1 MNTDFTLLPEQA
13 SATAGPIDHLAG
25 FILGICV
32 FFSTLTAILLV
43 YFAIRYR
50 RRTESYVPPHIE
62 GAKRIEFGWIGFMG
76 GLTLIM
82 FFWAMYLYLDLA
94 RPPDDALE
102 VYVVG
107 KQWMWKVQHPDGQR
121 EIDELHVPVGK
132 PVRLILT
139 SEDVIHDFYVPAFR
153 VKQDVLPGRYT
164 YLWFEAKQ
172 EGAYNLFCAEYCG
185 TDHSRM
191 VGKVYAMRLEAYGD
205 WLSKKADLSMA
216 LRGRQ
221 LFLKHQCVACH
232 TGDTHQ
238 RAPSLEDL
246 YLSTVTLQDGSQFV
260 ASDNYLAESIRLPKA
275 KIVAGFQ
282 PIMPTFGPDV
292 MSEMELQQLIA
303 FIKGLHRGQTPK
315 RNEETPPPETDK
327 PPP

>member
-1 MNTDFTLLPEQA
+1 VNAEFTLFPDQA
-13 SATAGPIDHLAG
+13 STVSGPVDYLAG
-25 FILGICV
+25 FILGLCV
-32 FFSTLTAILLV
+32 FFSTLTAILLI

-50 RRTESYVPPHIE
+50 RRAEDYTPPQIHGSTRLETGWI
-62 GAKRIEFGWIGFMG
+62 AFMSALTLVMFGWS
-76 GLTLIM
+76 
-82 FFWAMYLYLDLA
+82 AYLFITMQ

-102 VYVVG
+102 IYVVG

-121 EIDELHVPVGK
+121 EINELHVPVGK
-132 PVRLILT
+132 PVRLLLT

-172 EGAYNLFCAEYCG
+172 EGTFHLFCGEYCG

-191 VGKVYAMRLEAYGD
+191 VGRVHAMKREDYD
-205 WLSKKADLSMA
+205 HWLSANADLSMA

-221 LFLKHQCVACH
+221 LFLKHQCIACH
-232 TGDTHQ
+232 TADTRQ
-238 RAPSLEDL
+238 RGPNLEDL
-246 YLSTVTLQDGSQFV
+246 YMSTVNLQDGSRVV
-260 ASDNYLAESIRLPKA
+260 ANESYIAESIRLPKA

-292 MSEMELQQLIA
+292 MDEPELQQLVA
-303 FIKGLHRGQTPK
+303 FIKNLHRGDTPK
-315 RNEETPPPETDK
+315 RNEGTPPPEADAK
-327 PPP
+327 AP

>member
-1 MNTDFTLLPEQA
+1 V
-13 SATAGPIDHLAG
+13 TAGPIDLLAG

-32 FFSTLTAILLV
+32 FFSTLTAILLI

-50 RRTESYVPPHIE
+50 RRSEDYLPPHIHGSTRLE
-62 GAKRIEFGWIGFMG
+62 NGLILFMG

-82 FFWAMYLYLDLA
+82 FFWSANLFFNLS

-121 EIDELHVPVGK
+121 ELNELHVPVGK
-132 PVRLILT
+132 PVRLIMT

-153 VKQDVLPGRYT
+153 VKQDVLPGRFT
-164 YLWFEAKQ
+164 YMWFEAKQ
-172 EGAYNLFCAEYCG
+172 EGSYHLYCAEYCG

-191 VGKVYAMRLEAYGD
+191 VGWVRAMKQEDYDR
-205 WLSKKADLSMA
+205 WLSKNADLSMA

-221 LFLKHQCVACH
+221 LFLKHQCIACH
-232 TGDTHQ
+232 TGDSRQ
-238 RAPSLEDL
+238 RGPNLEDL
-246 YLSTVTLQDGSQFV
+246 YMSTVQLSNGPPVV
-260 ASDNYLAESIRLPKA
+260 ADDSYIAESIRLPKA

-282 PIMPTFGPDV
+282 PIMPTYGPDV
-292 MSEMELQQLIA
+292 MDEQELQQLVA
-303 FIKGLHRGQTPK
+303 FIKGLHRGQMPK
-315 RNEETPPPETDK
+315 RNEGTPPPDVDK